1 MTRST
6 HSTPTRTLALLLLG
20 AAISS
25 GVVAAP
31 TPSPMS
37 SSALS
42 TRAQNLQSRSSPPEQ
57 GLVSDLQRRGVENVK
72 LVSRTGE
79 TGQDQKEFNKAAF
92 RNLDLNEPGPAL
104 SSSTHRSGT
113 ETLESLQ
120 YKPVEMTPGW
130 MRMRTDEQSRILKQL
145 CTDQSLLREILL
157 TIQSPDDPRL
167 EQYQDKFK
175 DILEHAEQA
184 VKVGV
189 PVDPWKVSSGDLDP
203 FNDAMKIHAETL
215 KYIPASQKFKRD
227 AHNRILD
234 YLTRKG
240 LDVYQTEYLPM

>member
-72 LVSRTGE
+72 LVSRTGG

-92 RNLDLNEPGPAL
+92 RKLDLNEPGPVL

-113 ETLESLQ
+113 ETPESLQ
-120 YKPVEMTPGW
+120 YKPVEMTPSW
-130 MRMRTDEQSRILKQL
+130 MRMRPDEQLR
-145 CTDQSLLREILL
+145 TDQSLLREILS

-189 PVDPWKVSSGDLDP
+189 PADPSKVSSGDLDP

-215 KYIPASQKFKRD
+215 KYIPASQKFKWD
-227 AHNRILD
+227 AHKRILS
-234 YLTRKG
+234 YLTRKD
-240 LDVYQTEYLPM
+240 LDRYQTEYVPSHVVPV